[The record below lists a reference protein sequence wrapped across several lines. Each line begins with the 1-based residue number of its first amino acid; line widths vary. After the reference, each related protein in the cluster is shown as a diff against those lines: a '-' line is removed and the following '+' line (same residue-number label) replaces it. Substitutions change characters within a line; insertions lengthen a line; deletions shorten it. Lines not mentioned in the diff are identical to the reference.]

1 MAKPVPEHVIHYG
14 ESLDTIGDVTT
25 KRMFGGFGYF
35 REGLMFALEYHGSL
49 YLKADQENE
58 AEFTGLDLPPFTFV
72 SKDGR
77 ESTMAYWLCPETAL
91 RNQGAMQL
99 WADSAFAAALRK
111 TKLRP
116 KRKKS

>member
-1 MAKPVPEHVIHYG
+1 MAKPLPEHVIHYS
-14 ESLDTIGDVTT
+14 ELLDAIGDVTT

-58 AEFTGLDLPPFTFV
+58 AEFTALDLPPFTFV

-77 ESTMAYWLCPETAL
+77 ESTMAYWRCPESAL
-91 RNQGAMQL
+91 RNQSAMKP
-99 WADSAFAAALRK
+99 WAGSAFAAAARK
-111 TKLRP
+111 RSLRP
-116 KRKKS
+116 KQKKS